1 MRDAC
6 FPRAGLVVCLL
17 MGGCTGLISD
27 PGASG
32 GSDGTGRAPSAT
44 EEPAPPVFGGTT
56 CEGGT
61 GARLWRLTHAQYD
74 NTVRDLL
81 GLDANAQRAFEPQ
94 SSGTGFRGGADT
106 GYVSETLA
114 EQYLIAAERL
124 AGEAVADADA
134 LLPCSPGDPN
144 DRACVARFVD
154 DFGHRVF
161 RKPLTDAQREIYMG
175 LYDEGAAS
183 GGAVGLE
190 MALAAMLISPH
201 FLYRFELGTTPDT
214 ERSQLS
220 LHELATALSYF
231 LWDTTPDSALL
242 GAAADGSLSDA
253 DVLRAH
259 IERMLDDPRSDRVF
273 VDFFDDYLGLHE
285 VPLLAKDAELF
296 PDFTPELAASMHRE
310 SQTFVA
316 HVARQPDG
324 SLGELFTADYTF
336 ADAQLAAF
344 YGVDGPSGT
353 EHARVDLPPEER
365 SGLLTHA
372 GLLAR
377 LGSTRAGSPTFR
389 GLLVRSRLLCQEI
402 PEPPADVAD
411 SLPEP
416 DEVVT
421 TRDRYREHAE
431 RDACSGCHRL
441 IDPIGFGF
449 EHYDGVGAYRTHENG
464 ALVDA
469 TGTVVGTRD
478 ADGDFDGARE
488 LAERLAASEEVSDC
502 VATQFFR
509 FAHGRVEG
517 EDDACEVQRLR
528 ARFSESDGGLVSL
541 VTTVIDGSSFRY
553 RTVMP

>member
-1 MRDAC
+1 MAVAR
-6 FPRAGLVVCLL
+6 FFVLTVVL
-17 MGGCTGLISD
+17 GGCTGLISD

-32 GSDGTGRAPSAT
+32 GGGGPAGRAPGAS
-44 EEPAPPVFGGTT
+44 EEPAPPVFGGTS

-61 GARLWRLTHAQYD
+61 AARLWRLTHAQYD

-81 GLDANAQRAFEPQ
+81 GLDARAQASFEPQ

-124 AGEAVADADA
+124 AGEAVLDLDA
-134 LLPCSPGDPN
+134 LLPCSPADPD
-144 DRACVARFVD
+144 DRACVAAFVD
-154 DFGHRVF
+154 DFGHRAF
-161 RKPLTDAQREIYMG
+161 RKPLTDEQRAIYMG

-183 GGAVGLE
+183 GGAVAIE

-201 FLYRFELGTTPDT
+201 FLYRFELGATPDG
-214 ERSQLS
+214 ERSPLTQ
-220 LHELATALSYF
+220 HELATALSFF
-231 LWDTTPDSALL
+231 LWDTTPDAELL
-242 GAAADGSLSDA
+242 GAAADGRLADA
-253 DVLRAH
+253 DVLRAQ

-273 VDFFDDYLGLHE
+273 VDFFDDYLGLFE
-285 VPLLAKDAELF
+285 VPLLAKDEALF

-310 SQTFVA
+310 SQAFVA
-316 HVARQPDG
+316 HVARLPEG

-336 ADAQLAAF
+336 ADEALAAF
-344 YGVDGPSGT
+344 YGVSGPSGS
-353 EHARVDLPPEER
+353 ELERVSLPPDER

-377 LGSTRAGSPTFR
+377 LGSTRSGSPTFR

-431 RDACSGCHRL
+431 RDACSGCHQL
-441 IDPIGFGF
+441 IDPIGFGL
-449 EHYDGVGAYRTHENG
+449 EHYDAIGAYRTHENG
-464 ALVDA
+464 AAVDA
-469 TGTVVGTRD
+469 SGTIVGTRD
-478 ADGDFDGARE
+478 ADGDFYGARE

-509 FAHGRVEG
+509 FAHGRLES
-517 EDDACEVQRLR
+517 DADACEVERLR
-528 ARFSESDGGLVSL
+528 TRFRESGGGLVSL
-541 VTTVIDGSSFRY
+541 VTTVIDGSAFRY
-553 RTVMP
+553 RTRGEER